1 MDKHLP
7 PAPAEERETPV
18 ISKIKALEGWHVDD
32 PLSPFVGGEVISR
45 DEVLSV
51 LESALPAEDR
61 AVPLTKGEQYA
72 TDEEGH
78 RGTGTP
84 DEEVAQEVR
93 RSQEGDS
100 SLSEHH
106 CQGSR
111 ADREVAAED
120 RAVTAPQE
128 PEPCQ
133 TCKLWERE
141 AKEANQRQAEMH
153 REWEETVDELAALT
167 HAIKALRG
175 EMEQKATREE
185 NNNWCNTADAPIWR
199 AIHRGRAEVYRELVA
214 ILKEWEGRHA

>member
-51 LESALPAEDR
+51 LES
-61 AVPLTKGEQYA
+61 
-72 TDEEGH
+72 
-78 RGTGTP
+78 
-84 DEEVAQEVR
+84 
-93 RSQEGDS
+93 
-100 SLSEHH
+100 
-106 CQGSR
+106 
-111 ADREVAAED
+111 AAED